1 VQEVVLETRGL
12 VKAFGGF
19 RAVDGVDLR
28 VEQGEL
34 RSIIGPNGAGKTTL
48 FNCISATLK
57 PTAGQVIYRG
67 SDITGLPLRRI
78 AHLGIGRAFQITNVF
93 PSLSALENVRLAA
106 QALGG
111 DSFRFWVPATRLHGY
126 IDKAMACLATV
137 GLEGRAA
144 FPAAALS
151 HGDKRKLEIAILLA
165 GDPRLLLLDEP
176 AAGMA
181 TEQVPE
187 LMKTIAE
194 LRRSGERTLLLVE
207 HNVNLVMAIS
217 DRITV
222 MHQGRVLAEGTPA
235 EIKASEAVQNAYLG
249 TS

>member
-1 VQEVVLETRGL
+1 MQEVVLETRGL

-48 FNCISATLK
+48 FNCVSATLK
-57 PTAGQVIYRG
+57 PTAGRVIFRG
-67 SDITGLPLRRI
+67 RDITGLPLHRI

-111 DSFRFWVPATRLHGY
+111 DSLKLWMPATRLKVH
-126 IDKAMACLATV
+126 IDQAHKALAAV
-137 GLEGRAA
+137 GLEARAGL
-144 FPAAALS
+144 PAAALS

-187 LMKTIAE
+187 LMKTIAGI
-194 LRRSGERTLLLVE
+194 RAAGDKTILLVE
-207 HNVNLVMAIS
+207 HNMSVVMAIS

-235 EIKASEAVQNAYLG
+235 EIKANALVQNAYLG
-249 TS
+249 TG